1 MFRAI
6 TNVFRV
12 AELRARLA
20 YTLALLAVYRLG
32 VFINTPGVDRVA
44 MNQFMAEQ
52 KARGGGLVNLF
63 NLFSGGALDQMSI
76 FGLGI
81 MPYVSASIIMQLL
94 TVVVPTL
101 ERLQKEGAAGRQ
113 KLNQYTRYGSIV
125 LSVVQGIGIARWL
138 ASLGRHAG
146 PDRTGFDIQHVVVP
160 NDTVWFTFM
169 TVITLTAG
177 TAFIMWLGERI
188 TERGIGNGISL
199 IIFAGIVAR
208 LPSATSRLVE
218 LSRDKAWL
226 IPVLA
231 IFMLVVV
238 GVVVYIER
246 GMRRIPVQ
254 YAKRM
259 AGRTMF
265 AGQATYFPMKVNTSG
280 VIPPIFA
287 GAILSFP
294 ATLGNWLPGLAA
306 VQHALESNAWLY
318 DGVFV
323 LLIIFFT
330 YFYTTLTFRAD
341 DVADNIKKQG
351 GYIPGIRPGRQ
362 TAEYISGVLNRI
374 TFGGAIYLALI
385 CVIPSILSNP
395 AFGGLPFQFGGT
407 ALLIVVGVAL
417 DTVQQIEG
425 HLISRNYEGFAGS
438 RGPRI
443 RGRLRSAA

>member
-6 TNVFRV
+6 ANVFRV

-138 ASLGRHAG
+138 ASLGRHTG
-146 PDRTGFDIQHVVVP
+146 PDRSGFDIQHVVVP

-188 TERGIGNGISL
+188 T
-199 IIFAGIVAR
+199 V
-208 LPSATSRLVE
+208 
-218 LSRDKAWL
+218 
-226 IPVLA
+226 
-231 IFMLVVV
+231 
-238 GVVVYIER
+238 
-246 GMRRIPVQ
+246 
-254 YAKRM
+254 
-259 AGRTMF
+259 
-265 AGQATYFPMKVNTSG
+265 MKVNHTES
-280 VIPPIFA
+280 
-287 GAILSFP
+287 
-294 ATLGNWLPGLAA
+294 LG
-306 VQHALESNAWLY
+306 
-318 DGVFV
+318 
-323 LLIIFFT
+323 
-330 YFYTTLTFRAD
+330 TTTWSISTPF
-341 DVADNIKKQG
+341 
-351 GYIPGIRPGRQ
+351 RPGMVWRPREASQ
-362 TAEYISGVLNRI
+362 RAMPMPCTTER
-374 TFGGAIYLALI
+374 TM
-385 CVIPSILSNP
+385 
-395 AFGGLPFQFGGT
+395 LP
-407 ALLIVVGVAL
+407 
-417 DTVQQIEG
+417 
-425 HLISRNYEGFAGS
+425 
-438 RGPRI
+438 
-443 RGRLRSAA
+443 

>member
-1 MFRAI
+1 MFRAL

-32 VFINTPGVDRVA
+32 IFINTPGVDRVQ
-44 MNQFMAEQ
+44 MNAYMMEQ
-52 KARGGGLVNLF
+52 KARGGLVNLF

-94 TVVVPTL
+94 TVVVPSL
-101 ERLQKEGAAGRQ
+101 ERLQKEGAGGRQ

-138 ASLGRHAG
+138 ASLGRHQIPG
-146 PDRTGFDIQHVVVP
+146 QRGLEIDHVVVP
-160 NDTVWFTFM
+160 NDSVWFTFM

-208 LPSATSRLVE
+208 LPSASTRLWE
-218 LSRDKAWL
+218 LSKDKSWL
-226 IPVLA
+226 IPVLVV
-231 IFMLVVV
+231 FMLLVV
-238 GVVVYIER
+238 GAVVYVER
-246 GMRRIPVQ
+246 AMRRVPVQ

-294 ATLGNWLPGLAA
+294 ATLGNWIPGLAA
-306 VQHALESNAWLY
+306 LQHALESNAWLY

-323 LLIIFFT
+323 LLIIFFS

-374 TFGGAIYLALI
+374 TFGGAVYLAVV

-425 HLISRNYEGFAGS
+425 HLISRNYEGFAGA

-443 RGRLRSAA
+443 RGRLRPAA